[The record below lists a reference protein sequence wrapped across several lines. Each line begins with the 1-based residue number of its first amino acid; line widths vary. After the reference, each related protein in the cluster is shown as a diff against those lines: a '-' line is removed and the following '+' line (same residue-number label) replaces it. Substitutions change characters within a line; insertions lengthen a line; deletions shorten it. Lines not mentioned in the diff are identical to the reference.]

1 MALACALLSVLL
13 FSPAQDS
20 LTEGLKALDA
30 NQPATAEPLLRQA
43 VAAAPN
49 DVSAHFNLA
58 LALSMQRKDEEAIA
72 EFRKT
77 LALQP
82 GLYQADLNLGM
93 LLLRNQRPADALPV
107 LKEAADKQNDR
118 QKTARAN
125 LYYAQALLETG
136 DPADAETHY
145 RAALDLDA
153 KSAAAQ
159 GGLAEA
165 LLKESKLKEAE
176 EHFRQAAALDPGY
189 RDGLL
194 EVAGA
199 YEKAAMLPEAIAIY
213 QQFPDNAAAK
223 ERLGHLLVDSGKAA
237 AAIPDLE
244 LAVKNSPTTANRLA
258 LADAYKLNKQPDRAI
273 EQLRL
278 AVASDPSNYDLRM
291 DLGREL
297 RDAHNAA
304 GAVEQFNAAAKL
316 RPDSVKAWNELATLF
331 VVNGDWA
338 NGLAALDRVRAL
350 GQEIPGDY
358 FFRGI
363 CLDRMRQLK
372 PAIEAYRQFL
382 ATDGNKMP
390 DQEFQ
395 ARQRIRIM
403 EDELNRTR

>member
-1 MALACALLSVLL
+1 MVMASACALLWLLL

-20 LTEGLKALDA
+20 LTDGLKALDA

-43 VAAAPN
+43 VAAAPD
-49 DVSAHFNLA
+49 DVTAHFNLA
-58 LALSMQRKDEEAIA
+58 LALSMQRKDEEAMA
-72 EFRKT
+72 EFRRT

-107 LKEAADKQNDR
+107 LKEAVDK
-118 QKTARAN
+118 QKTAHAT

-136 DPADAETHY
+136 DPAGAETQF
-145 RAALDLDA
+145 RAAIELDA

-159 GGLAEA
+159 TGLAQTLMQEA
-165 LLKESKLKEAE
+165 KLTEAE
-176 EHFRQAAALDPGY
+176 EHFRQAAALDPSL
-189 RDGLL
+189 RDNLL
-194 EVAGA
+194 PLGGA
-199 YEKAAMLPEAIAIY
+199 YEKAGMLPQAIALY

-237 AAIPDLE
+237 AAIPNLE
-244 LAVKNSPTTANRLA
+244 LAVKASPSVENRLA
-258 LADAYKLNKQPDRAI
+258 LADAYKLNKQPEKAI

-278 AVASDPSNYDLRM
+278 AVAGEPSNYDLHM

-316 RPDSVKAWNELATLF
+316 RPDSVKAWNELATLY

-350 GQEIPGDY
+350 GRELPGDY

-403 EDELNRTR
+403 ESELNRR